1 MVQLLQVISLFPG
14 YFCYAGNTSQVSD
27 ILRNAQR
34 TVYLDAVYF
43 HGIIVVNDLL
53 GQFPETLFI
62 LGSPPIPQVSL
73 FIILGTACVKCM
85 CDFVADDG
93 SDTSQI
99 GHRLCLRVI
108 KRRLE
113 YSGRKHDFIVSGVI
127 IGIDCLGRHAPFI
140 PVHRVV
146 SGLKGVVLGCLQDFH
161 DIVDVDTALVRG
173 FQYQAQFVL
182 GPFIGITNL
191 DSNGFQLFP
200 CLLTGG
206 FCHPFHMGKAVVV
219 YIYDLPD
226 DGSHILFGV
235 LVKIGFTEYTAA
247 LETKFFL
254 DCFRYGPLK
263 ILFLFYT
270 SCCCLILLGSVQGS
284 GVCHH
289 GQI

>member
-53 GQFPETLFI
+53 GQFPEMLFI

-73 FIILGTACVKCM
+73 FIILGSACVKRM
-85 CDFVADDG
+85 GDFVADNS
-93 SDTSQI
+93 SDSTQV
-99 GHRLCLRVI
+99 GHRLSLRVI
-108 KRRLE
+108 KRGLKD
-113 YSGRKHDFIVSGVI
+113 SGRKHDLVVSGVI

-146 SGLKGVVLGCLQDFH
+146 SGLKGVILGCLKDFH

-173 FQYQAQFVL
+173 FQYQVQFVL